1 MVMGFILPFAL
12 TFVAIPLESFI
23 HSSRTVLGVV
33 FVAFLKGVTFLLRLI
48 GNFAKSM
55 GAMIVGVYDLVI
67 FGPLWLEG
75 IIKTRE
81 PRDKS
86 EDTKSIESTKEE
98 AII

>member
-1 MVMGFILPFAL
+1 
-12 TFVAIPLESFI
+12 
-23 HSSRTVLGVV
+23 
-33 FVAFLKGVTFLLRLI
+33 
-48 GNFAKSM
+48 M

-98 AII
+98 AIT